1 MKGVKNTMQ
10 KMNKKGQLG
19 GITELAKGL
28 AVVSIVFVVAVLIL
42 SNVKNN
48 GNVVAS
54 TNATAVVNT
63 LFHETEQL
71 AGWIPLII
79 IVAVGAVL
87 LGMLYMFGGGQRR

>member
-1 MKGVKNTMQ
+1 MKGVKYTMD

-28 AVVSIVFVVAVLIL
+28 AVVAIVFVVAVLIL
-42 SNVKNN
+42 SNVSNN
-48 GNVVAS
+48 GNVKAS
-54 TNATAVVNT
+54 DNATAFVNV
-63 LFHETEQL
+63 LFHETESL

>member
-87 LGMLYMFGGGQRR
+87 LGMLYMFGGGRR

>member
-1 MKGVKNTMQ
+1 MQ

-28 AVVSIVFVVAVLIL
+28 AVVAIVFVVAVLIL
-42 SNVKNN
+42 SNVSNN
-48 GNVVAS
+48 GNVKTS
-54 TNATAVVNT
+54 TNATSVVNT
-63 LFHETEQL
+63 LFHETESL

-87 LGMLYMFGGGQRR
+87 LGMLYMFSGNRR